1 MPSLP
6 SISSEED
13 LEDAL
18 SEPYPEDVAWARRLD
33 GDVLLL
39 GAGGKMGPS
48 LAARIVRAAERAGA
62 DTTVYAVSR
71 FTEARK
77 RKTLEAAGAETIAA
91 DLLDESALAALP
103 DCRNVIYMVGMKF
116 GASDQKPLTWA
127 MNAYLPGRVAERFPD
142 ARIVAFSTGNVYPMV
157 PPASGGPTEADPVG
171 PVGEYAQSCLG
182 RERVLEHFSAENETP
197 MCLLR
202 LNYAVE
208 ARYGVLLD
216 IARRVEAGV
225 PVSLEM
231 SHVNVIWQG
240 DANSVAFRALTLC
253 DHPADVL
260 NVTGPETLSVR
271 ALAEGFAERLGTEAR
286 FEDDEG
292 DTALLNDARR
302 CHRLFGEPKV
312 EVSAVMDLVARWVE
326 RDGPTFGKPTKFET
340 KDGQF

>member
-1 MPSLP
+1 MPSIP
-6 SISSEED
+6 SISSEEE

-18 SEPYPEDVAWARRLD
+18 SEPYPEDVAWARQLE

-48 LAARIVRAAERAGA
+48 LAARIVRAAERAGSE
-62 DTTVYAVSR
+62 TTVYAVSR
-71 FTEARK
+71 FTEAHK
-77 RKTLEAAGAETIAA
+77 RDKLEAIGAETIAA

-103 DCRNVIYMVGMKF
+103 DCKNVIYMVGMKF
-116 GASDQKPLTWA
+116 GTSDQKPLTWV

-182 RERVLEHFSAENETP
+182 RERVLEHFSTANETP

-240 DANSVAFRALTLC
+240 DANSVAFRALRLC

-271 ALAEGFAERLGTEAR
+271 ALAEGFAERLGTEVR
-286 FEDDEG
+286 FEGTEG

-312 EVSAVMDLVARWVE
+312 EVSDVMDLVARWVE
-326 RDGPTFGKPTKFET
+326 RDGPTFGKPTKFEI

>member
-1 MPSLP
+1 
-6 SISSEED
+6 
-13 LEDAL
+13 
-18 SEPYPEDVAWARRLD
+18 
-33 GDVLLL
+33 
-39 GAGGKMGPS
+39 
-48 LAARIVRAAERAGA
+48 
-62 DTTVYAVSR
+62 
-71 FTEARK
+71 
-77 RKTLEAAGAETIAA
+77 
-91 DLLDESALAALP
+91 
-103 DCRNVIYMVGMKF
+103 
-116 GASDQKPLTWA
+116 
-127 MNAYLPGRVAERFPD
+127 
-142 ARIVAFSTGNVYPMV
+142 
-157 PPASGGPTEADPVG
+157 VG

-182 RERVLEHFSAENETP
+182 RERVLEHFSTANETP

-216 IARRVEAGV
+216 VARRVEAGV

-286 FEDDEG
+286 FEGDEG